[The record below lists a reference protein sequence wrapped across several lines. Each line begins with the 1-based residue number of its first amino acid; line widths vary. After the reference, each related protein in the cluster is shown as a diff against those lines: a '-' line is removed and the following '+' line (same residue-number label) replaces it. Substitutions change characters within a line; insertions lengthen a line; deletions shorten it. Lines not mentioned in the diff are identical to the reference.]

1 MKTARRFVS
10 DESGMTL
17 ALAVIMI
24 ALISV
29 MGAGLLTFVAT
40 DLNTVIEENRGQR
53 AFEMADAGVWAA
65 KRQLTDDCSSII
77 GCQGH
82 YNGSATPTLPD
93 NQWSYSGSGL
103 ELRDLNG
110 DLDLTD
116 WVRHDPGHWHGYF
129 KVISTGHY
137 GSATRKIEAKLRAAS
152 LIGGGGGPCGSP
164 IYFTPSSIQIEYDGT
179 DGVQLSR

>member
-1 MKTARRFVS
+1 MV
-10 DESGMTL
+10 
-17 ALAVIMI
+17 
-24 ALISV
+24 
-29 MGAGLLTFVAT
+29 
-40 DLNTVIEENRGQR
+40 EENRGQR

-110 DLDLTD
+110 DLDLSD
-116 WVRHDPGHWHGYF
+116 WVNVTIQATGADTF

-152 LIGGGGGPCGSP
+152 LIGGGAGRPAPRS
-164 IYFTPSSIQIEYDGT
+164 TSRR
-179 DGVQLSR
+179 VLSRSSTTVPMGFN